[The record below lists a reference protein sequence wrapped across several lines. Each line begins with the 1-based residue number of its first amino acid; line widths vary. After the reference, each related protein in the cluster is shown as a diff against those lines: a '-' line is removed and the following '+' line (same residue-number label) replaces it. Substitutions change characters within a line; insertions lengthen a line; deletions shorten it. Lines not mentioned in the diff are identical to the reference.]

1 MELFLKAHVCRQK
14 KDHSAGFDCLS
25 DEQTL
30 CILMFMDPDTLMQFS
45 RFLTNSK
52 SLSFLFQM
60 AVLGIS
66 QFLTG

>member
-1 MELFLKAHVCRQK
+1 MCRQK

-25 DEQTL
+25 DEQAL

-45 RFLTNSK
+45 RFVTNSK